1 MYKRII
7 ILVMDSV
14 GIGHAPDAANFNDEG
29 ANTLGHIEA
38 TAGLIHCPTL
48 RSLGLANIADIKTD
62 DTPVMGAYGGSQYGE
77 GYNQWSLGNDG
88 PSCYGSVPYILRW
101 IP

>member
-14 GIGHAPDAANFNDEG
+14 GIGHAPDAAKFNDEG

-38 TAGLIHCPTL
+38 TAGLIHW
-48 RSLGLANIADIKTD
+48 
-62 DTPVMGAYGGSQYGE
+62 Q
-77 GYNQWSLGNDG
+77 
-88 PSCYGSVPYILRW
+88 ILRILRPMKYLLW
-101 IP
+101 VLMGKWRKSAQGRIRPVVIGK

>member
-14 GIGHAPDAANFNDEG
+14 GIGHAPDAEKFNDEG

-38 TAGLIHCPTL
+38 IAGLIHCPTL
-48 RSLGLANIADIKTD
+48 RSLGLANC
-62 DTPVMGAYGGSQYGE
+62 
-77 GYNQWSLGNDG
+77 GY
-88 PSCYGSVPYILRW
+88 
-101 IP
+101 